1 MQYKVYVLP
10 SDLNEMEGF
19 VQKNK
24 TNLTEHVITAI
35 EYAVDNSMETIQV
48 FSFKDSD
55 FLISI
60 SKDRFLQNVDN
71 IYEEYL
77 HLEKYELCGRITQ
90 LKAKM
95 NTVSYSPDISYEKTK
110 K

>member
-10 SDLNEMEGF
+10 SSLAEMEGF

-24 TNLTEHVITAI
+24 TKLTEHVITAI
-35 EYAVDNSMETIQV
+35 EYAVDNALETIQV
-48 FSFKDSD
+48 FKFKDSD

-60 SKDRFLQNVDN
+60 SKDRFLQNIDN

-77 HLEKYELCGRITQ
+77 LEEKYELCGRITS
-90 LKAKM
+90 LKTKI